1 MTSEST
7 YPYRRAHAGKSGF
20 TLIEACVVLAV
31 IGILAAIA
39 APSMQYLIDN
49 RRLEGAAAQLAT
61 DIYFARTD
69 AVARNTQVRLSL
81 HTMPDGTCYVIHT
94 GNATQCDCKSAAST
108 GPAACTA
115 GAIEIKTVRLPST
128 NRVALGA
135 SKASLPF
142 SPFVT
147 NTAAAGTLCLVGT
160 HNNRIN
166 QVVNWM
172 GRVRWCT
179 PLATATTCAPC

>member
-1 MTSEST
+1 MTLQQSHLEYSG
-7 YPYRRAHAGKSGF
+7 RVRDRGF
-20 TLIEACVVLAV
+20 TLIEACVVLG
-31 IGILAAIA
+31 ILGILAAIA

-49 RRLEGAAAQLAT
+49 RRLEGTAAQLAT

-81 HTMPDGTCYVIHT
+81 HAMSDGGCYVIHT
-94 GNATQCDCKSAAST
+94 GNASQCNCGSAVST
-108 GPAACTA
+108 GPATCTG
-115 GAIEIKTVRLPST
+115 GAIEIKTVRLPTS
-128 NRVALGA
+128 NRVALEGN
-135 SKASLPF
+135 KASLPF

-147 NTAAAGTLCLVGT
+147 NTAAAGTLCLTGAS
-160 HNNRIN
+160 NNRIN

-179 PLATATTCAPC
+179 PPATATACGSC